1 MFSSLLL
8 VVFISMIILIKHWN
22 QNKGVVY
29 LVILIIATSLRQM
42 TLLVLY
48 SKGSAD
54 FIVYIY
60 TYWDAIFALI
70 GPCLYYYFR
79 SIIKGKID
87 YSPFA
92 LIHLIPF
99 LLILINSIPYYALP
113 LAEKIDLINFMRN
126 GSQSKYTST
135 PYLFFQG
142 KTQKIFFMISNFSY
156 AAYSLYYAYQFKFK
170 GSQILRKKVSVLLS
184 KAVIVCMITILTYF
198 LLAIY
203 YYYQIHYNASSYVFN
218 QSHFL
223 VLLIF
228 PLSFFLFPSWLYGEN
243 ENPSIFSRFNH
254 ALKITFSDSLKK
266 EGVDSSTANLDR
278 IIAYIS
284 DSKPYLKDTF
294 SLHDISRALNIP
306 HVRVTNCFN
315 KQLQVSFP
323 VYRNK
328 LRIDYAISLFTKGA
342 HLNTSIEGIASK
354 SGFKSKS
361 AFYLAFKA
369 EHGVTPIEWIKENL

>member
-1 MFSSLLL
+1 MFSSILL

-156 AAYSLYYAYQFKFK
+156 AA
-170 GSQILRKKVSVLLS
+170 
-184 KAVIVCMITILTYF
+184 
-198 LLAIY
+198 
-203 YYYQIHYNASSYVFN
+203 
-218 QSHFL
+218 
-223 VLLIF
+223 
-228 PLSFFLFPSWLYGEN
+228 
-243 ENPSIFSRFNH
+243 
-254 ALKITFSDSLKK
+254 
-266 EGVDSSTANLDR
+266 
-278 IIAYIS
+278 
-284 DSKPYLKDTF
+284 
-294 SLHDISRALNIP
+294 
-306 HVRVTNCFN
+306 
-315 KQLQVSFP
+315 
-323 VYRNK
+323 
-328 LRIDYAISLFTKGA
+328 
-342 HLNTSIEGIASK
+342 
-354 SGFKSKS
+354 
-361 AFYLAFKA
+361 
-369 EHGVTPIEWIKENL
+369 